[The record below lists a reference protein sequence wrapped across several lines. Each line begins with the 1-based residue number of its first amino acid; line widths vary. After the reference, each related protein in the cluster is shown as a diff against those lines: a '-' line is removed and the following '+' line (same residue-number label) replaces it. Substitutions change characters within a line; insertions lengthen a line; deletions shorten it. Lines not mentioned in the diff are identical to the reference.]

1 MAKFMYTTEVGAPIQ
16 TVWDF
21 VRNMD
26 HWAPLV
32 PGYIKHTIMSE
43 TESIWVFK
51 TKLGVLKKQI
61 ELKVDI
67 IKWTEPV
74 MVEFIL
80 TGINEKCS
88 GNGYFLAKQL
98 QTERT
103 EMTGSLDIQAEGTM
117 AKMVNSLL
125 KNAVPDLTKQLTEA
139 VAAKLEEVYVK

>member
-1 MAKFMYTTEVGAPIQ
+1 MYTTEVGAPIQ

-21 VRNMD
+21 VRNID

-32 PGYIKHTIMSE
+32 PGYISHTILNE

-61 ELKVDI
+61 ELKVEI
-67 IKWTEPV
+67 TKWTEPE
-74 MVEFIL
+74 MIEFVL
-80 TGINEKCS
+80 TGLNEKCAGS
-88 GNGYFLAKQL
+88 GYFHARQL
-98 QTERT
+98 QRERT
-103 EMTGSLDIQAEGTM
+103 EMTGSLEVQAEGTM